1 MSQQCSLSR
10 CISVLLLL
18 WPLQA
23 FCAGSVSSSHTK
35 VVSIMTQEKLTE
47 LYPSPFL
54 VMEKDTDIDVWP
66 LFKQEVTGLNQVG
79 YIYESINF
87 SSIPGFMGVPYNLLV
102 VLDIEGSFVDV
113 RVLYHREPMFVAGI
127 GEQPMIDFVDQY
139 KGLSLMQNIKFSDK
153 QGQKKPND
161 SKNIYLD
168 GITGATASIRIL
180 NQTLLSSAIKIA
192 RAKLG
197 FGGSKDPDLIAKIDH
212 DVFEEKSWDELLESG
227 LIKKVRYTNAEAE
240 ALFTGTRAEG
250 RDSIAL
256 EQPRDNFIELYVMD
270 LAIPT
275 LGRNL
280 LTPESWAFLQDNLE
294 AGDHAL
300 LAVSNGRY
308 SFIHKETLRAGISDR
323 LLLRQQGL
331 PIEMR
336 DLDLDDRL
344 DLIQPEYKLRLPESL
359 KHADWMVY
367 RVIDTSGID
376 ISLPLEF
383 DFSVIRGESISYL
396 PSITKEFKFQ
406 YSVPDDYFYEP
417 YINGKTWQPIWD
429 DRFAEIVILALG
441 LLTLFMVLIKQ
452 VWITK
457 HKKFFAYFRI
467 CYLLFTLF
475 FIGWHAQGQLSIVNI
490 TGAIQALMAGGNLNF
505 FLYDPM
511 TTILWGFVII
521 TFFIWGRGTFCGWL
535 CPFGALQELTTKL
548 CTFLKLKQYEPSPLW
563 DKQLKKLKYII
574 LLLILASAFSSPIW
588 TDRLVEVEPFKTSI
602 TFLFVNAW
610 PFVLWAVLLLVLSL
624 FVYKG
629 YCRYLCPLGATMA
642 ILGKLRLLNWL
653 PRRNECGSPCQL
665 CKQRCEYRSIEK
677 TGQIDY
683 DECFQCL
690 DCVVIYEN
698 DDLCVPLIV
707 EKRQG
712 RKLKTRPGSPKLIAT
727 SA

>member
-1 MSQQCSLSR
+1 
-10 CISVLLLL
+10 
-18 WPLQA
+18 
-23 FCAGSVSSSHTK
+23 
-35 VVSIMTQEKLTE
+35 MTQEKLRK
-47 LYPSPFL
+47 LYPSPF
-54 VMEKDTDIDVWP
+54 VVGEKDNTIDVWP
-66 LFKQEVTGLNQVG
+66 LFKEEVTGLNQVG
-79 YIYESINF
+79 YIYESIDF
-87 SSIPGFMGVPYNLLV
+87 SSIPGFMGVPYNLLA
-102 VLDIEGSFVDV
+102 VLDSEGSFVDV
-113 RVLYHREPMFVAGI
+113 RVLFHREPMFVAGI
-127 GEQPMIDFVDQY
+127 GEQPMFDFVDQY

-168 GITGATASIRIL
+168 GVTGATASIRIL

-212 DVFEEKSWDELLESG
+212 DIFEVKGWSELIDSG
-227 LIKKVRYTNAEAE
+227 LINKILYTNAEAE
-240 ALFTGTRAEG
+240 ALFAGTQAEG
-250 RDSIAL
+250 RDPIAL
-256 EQPRDNFIELYVMD
+256 KQPKGNFVELYVMD

-280 LTPESWAFLQDNLE
+280 LTPESWEFLQENLE

-300 LAVSNGRY
+300 LVVSNGRY
-308 SFIHKETLRAGISDR
+308 SFMHENTLRAGISDR

-336 DLDLDDRL
+336 DLDFDDRL
-344 DLIQPEYKLRLPESL
+344 DLIQPDYKIKLPEPLSQ
-359 KHADWMVY
+359 ADWMVY

-383 DFSVIRGESISYL
+383 DLGITRGQSISYL
-396 PSITKEFKFQ
+396 PSTTKELKFK

-417 YINGKTWQPIWD
+417 DINGKTWQPIWE
-429 DRFAEIVILALG
+429 DRLGEIIILSLG
-441 LLTLFMVLIKQ
+441 LVVLFIVLIKQ
-452 VWITK
+452 AHVTK

-475 FIGWHAQGQLSIVNI
+475 FIGWYAQGQLSIVNI

-511 TTILWGFVII
+511 TTLLWGCVFI

-535 CPFGALQELTTKL
+535 CPFGALQGLSTKL
-548 CTFLKLKQYEPSPLW
+548 LTSLNIRQFEPSSQW
-563 DKQLKKLKYII
+563 DKHFKKLKYVV
-574 LLLILASAFSSPIW
+574 LLLILTCAFTSPIW
-588 TDRLVEVEPFKTSI
+588 TDRLVEIEPFKTSI
-602 TFLFVNAW
+602 TFFFVRSW
-610 PFVLWAVLLLVLSL
+610 PFVIWALLLVALSV

-629 YCRYLCPLGATMA
+629 YCRYVCPLGAAMA

-653 PRRNECGSPCQL
+653 PRRDECGSPCQL
-665 CKQRCEYRSIEK
+665 CKQRCEYRSIEQ

-698 DDLCVPLIV
+698 DNLCVPLIV

-712 RKLKTRPGSPKLIAT
+712 RKLKTRPHNHKLIAT
-727 SA
+727 CE